1 MRSTEGLKAKTH
13 QTSTGGGYRML
24 GMVMKA
30 RSFNHNEA
38 FIPASAEFVNQRR
51 ENAHGLFG
59 MKGSQKKYS
68 EHENHKKTLMEG
80 WRKLMRMLPHF

>member
-1 MRSTEGLKAKTH
+1 
-13 QTSTGGGYRML
+13 ML

-30 RSFNHNEA
+30 RSFNHNGA

-59 MKGSQKKYS
+59 MQGSQK
-68 EHENHKKTLMEG
+68 NIVNMRTI
-80 WRKLMRMLPHF
+80 RKRLWKGGGN